1 MGRIFNKT
9 SITVGFDITNNK
21 QPIDSRFIIDDINNI
36 FLPSSWIRDDNTP
49 IIPYKG
55 LIVCDYNGNA
65 MSCINDSSEVV
76 NDNGTNKPTYC
87 LKSSWKLLG
96 NLTDTY
102 DTTGSSEVALSSL
115 GAFNMYSYLLGKIT
129 TLEGSISTNETI
141 LAMQEEINTLKDR
154 CTELEN
160 LLNWKD
166 TVSPVP
172 PTPVQTEEPVQALI
186 EEVEAIQD
194 EINIATYSVRNLTNR
209 VSFNNQEPN
218 IVSTTTATPYTTR
231 MPVKQDI
238 YTIMENMDNTIVTLE
253 NEYNTLENKFAFNTD
268 NKVTSTT
275 TQIKL
280 RTISKV
286 ENKSTNIKDQI
297 EHKQNIITSLTD
309 KLESLLNKIGFN

>member
-102 DTTGSSEVALSSL
+102 DTIGSSEVALSSL

-141 LAMQEEINTLKDR
+141 LAMQEEIRTLQNR
-154 CTELEN
+154 CAELES
-160 LLNWKD
+160 LLDWKD
-166 TVSPVP
+166 TVTPVP
-172 PTPVQTEEPVQALI
+172 PTPIQTEEPVQALV
-186 EEVEAIQD
+186 EEAEEIQN
-194 EINIATYSVRNLTNR
+194 EINVATYTIRNLTNR
-209 VSFNNQEPN
+209 VSFNNIEPN
-218 IVSTTTATPYTTR
+218 IVSTTPTPYTTR

-253 NEYNTLENKFAFNTD
+253 NEYNTLENKCAFNTD

-280 RTISKV
+280 RTISNV
-286 ENKSTNIKDQI
+286 ENKPTNIKDQI
-297 EHKQNIITSLTD
+297 EHKQNIISSLTD